1 MIIME
6 NLQLKQVVNSC
17 FSSNTYILSK
27 EHERLAWLV
36 DCGDAMPVIRWCEE
50 NGKEVAGVFLTHT
63 HFDHIY
69 GLNDLLVH
77 NPRLKVYTSEN
88 GSIGLKS
95 PRFNLSL
102 FHEHAFTYEGETVM
116 LHNKARVK
124 LYSDMELHVF
134 DTPGHDWS
142 CLSYRVGEYLF
153 TGDSYIPG
161 MKVVT
166 NFPKSNKQQAQE
178 SLNKIL
184 QMTTSCRYICPGHEK
199 IQEVKI

>member
-1 MIIME
+1 M
-6 NLQLKQVVNSC
+6 NGHLQLEQIVNSF
-17 FSSNTYILSK
+17 FSSNTYILS
-27 EHERLAWLV
+27 EENEYSVWLV
-36 DCGDAMPVIRWCEE
+36 DCGDAMPAIRWCETNE
-50 NGKEVAGVFLTHT
+50 KKVAGVFLTHT

-77 NPRLKVYTSEN
+77 NPQLKVYTSEN
-88 GSIGLKS
+88 GSVSLKS
-95 PRFNLSL
+95 PRFNMSL
-102 FHEHAFTYEGETVM
+102 FHEHPFIYEGEVDV
-116 LHNKARVK
+116 LHEGDNVK

-142 CLSYRVGEYLF
+142 CLSYRIGEHLF

-178 SLNKIL
+178 SLNRIL
-184 QMTTSCRYICPGHEK
+184 QMVESCRYICPGHEK
-199 IQEVKI
+199 IREVKI